1 MRTTRIVA
9 AALFASLLTGAA
21 FAAPNPQA
29 VTKCDRLAANPDD
42 PDRNTIGVPQPEVD
56 LLKAVSVCKR
66 ELKRQPD
73 NQRIRYQYARVS
85 AYSGDWE
92 TASAEMKKAADAGYR
107 QAQFVY
113 GLFVAREREGMPR
126 DLCLAEQYWLMAAK
140 AGRKHARVQY
150 ADYYLNGKFSGCQTG
165 VTAAEL
171 QQLLEAGASEATD
184 FFERMLI
191 NMQLKQLAAQAN
203 Q

>member
-1 MRTTRIVA
+1 MKTTRIVA
-9 AALFASLLTGAA
+9 AAMLAMLSGVAL
-21 FAAPNPQA
+21 AAPNGNA
-29 VTKCDRLAANPDD
+29 VTKCDRLASHPED
-42 PDRNTIGVPQPEVD
+42 PDRVTTGVSQGKVD
-56 LLKAVSVCKR
+56 LMKAVEVCKR
-66 ELKRQPD
+66 ELERQPD

-92 TASAEMKKAADAGYR
+92 TAAAEMKKAADGGYR

-126 DLCLAEQYWLMAAK
+126 DLCLSEKYWLKAAQ

-150 ADYYLNGKFSGCQTG
+150 ADYYLSGKFSGCQTG
-165 VTAAEL
+165 VDAAGL
-171 QQLLEAGASEATD
+171 QQLLETGASEAGD

-191 NMQLKQLAAQAN
+191 ATQLKQLAAQAN